1 MAPNALVCYIG
12 RHNDDSAI
20 SAADELKHDLRG
32 TIKKEEISDPSDP
45 RAALVSWELEGG
57 GNHIYKFS
65 KSSLVTA
72 TTLSVKKNVFFY
84 FAKLALNRWYL
95 ISIQTNCICKLAVC
109 FSSLLHPETVII

>member
-32 TIKKEEISDPSDP
+32 TIKEISDPSDP
-45 RAALVSWELEGG
+45 RAALVSWKCEGG
-57 GNHIYKFS
+57 GGNQIYKFS

-72 TTLSVKKNVFFY
+72 TTLSVKK
-84 FAKLALNRWYL
+84 L
-95 ISIQTNCICKLAVC
+95 
-109 FSSLLHPETVII
+109 FSFTLEH